1 MRNTLFGAGPL
12 LRRLA
17 AVVSGLGHPLLT
29 AALFVGAVALR
40 QSGAWVAGA
49 VVGGV
54 VLPVAAWNY
63 WQVRR
68 GRYTNFDVSAR
79 RQRGSFYG
87 VLLALLGLATGSAWL
102 LDAPLAWRA
111 GLGVVL
117 GLVLLCYLL
126 NFRLKVSLHAAL
138 SFFLAGGVGLLAGL
152 GWAIGAAGLAGL
164 VAASRVVLRRH
175 TPLEVLVGAG
185 VGIGAAGVLW
195 QLLG

>member
-1 MRNTLFGAGPL
+1 MGSSLPQAGPR

-40 QSGAWVAGA
+40 QSGGWVAGA

-79 RQRGSFYG
+79 QQRGSFYP
-87 VLLALLGLATGSAWL
+87 VLLTLLALATGSAWL
-102 LDAPLAWRA
+102 LGTPLAWRV
-111 GLGVVL
+111 GLGVAL
-117 GLVLLCYLL
+117 ALILLCYLL

-138 SFFLAGGVGLLAGL
+138 SFFLAGGVGLLAGAGWGL
-152 GWAIGAAGLAGL
+152 GAGALAGL

-185 VGIGAAGVLW
+185 VGTGAAGVLW
-195 QLLG
+195 QLLS

>member
-1 MRNTLFGAGPL
+1 MRSAPYLAGPRL
-12 LRRLA
+12 QRLA

-40 QSGAWVAGA
+40 QSGGWVAGA

-79 RQRGSFYG
+79 RQRHSFYP
-87 VLLALLGLATGSAWL
+87 VLLGLLALATGSAWL
-102 LDAPLAWRA
+102 LGSPLAWRA
-111 GLGVVL
+111 GLAVVL
-117 GLVLLCYLL
+117 ALILLCYLL

-138 SFFLAGGVGLLAGL
+138 SFFLAGGVGLLAGA
-152 GWAIGAAGLAGL
+152 GWAIGAAGLAAL

-175 TPLEVLVGAG
+175 TGPEVLTGAG
-185 VGIGAAGVLW
+185 LGAAAAGALW
-195 QLLG
+195 WLLG